1 MGAIGYLYRRI
12 LANRIKM
19 ALRRPVTYFYI
30 VVFLIYMFAVPMSM
44 KGLA

>member
-30 VVFLIYMFAVPMSM
+30 VVFLI
-44 KGLA
+44 